1 MTIKNLIRSWLGMN
15 DTRVMPNDAP
25 VSPHMQAAIMAT
37 RTFVLHEAMN
47 GTYIVFT
54 RHRYNPT
61 GPDLYEQ
68 TVYIVQPGESL
79 IDAISTVLV
88 LASNGATP

>member
-25 VSPHMQAAIMAT
+25 VSHHERHLTAT

-54 RHRYNPT
+54 RQRYNPN
-61 GPDLYEQ
+61 GPDLFEQ
-68 TVYIVQPGESL
+68 TVYIVQPGEAL

-88 LASNGATP
+88 LTANGAAP